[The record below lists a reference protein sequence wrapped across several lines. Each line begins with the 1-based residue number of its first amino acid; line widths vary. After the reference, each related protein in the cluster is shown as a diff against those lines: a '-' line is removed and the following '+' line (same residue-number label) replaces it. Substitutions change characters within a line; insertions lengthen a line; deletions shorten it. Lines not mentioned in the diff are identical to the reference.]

1 MKEIDQI
8 KQLIKSSAYDEAIK
22 KLNSLSV
29 NSPELN
35 SEIQRTWA
43 YLYSR
48 QGNYNFAVEAYSVI
62 IDSGKAKSKDYHLG
76 AFWSIYNKDFQ
87 RAYDWLLLSLEKEKE
102 ENEKWYKSS
111 NIFYLAY
118 TSMEL
123 KKYDE
128 ALNHIKVFNQMVN
141 ADNDEC
147 FIPIYG
153 LVSGKKLLT
162 EIQKRKNDLSR

>member
-1 MKEIDQI
+1 MKEIEEI
-8 KQLIKSSAYDEAIK
+8 RQLIKSSVYAKAIE
-22 KLNSLSV
+22 KLNSLSI
-29 NSPELN
+29 NNPELTC
-35 SEIQRTWA
+35 EIQRAWA

-48 QGNYNFAVEAYSVI
+48 QGNYSSAVEAYSVI
-62 IDSGKAKSKDYHLG
+62 INFGKAESKDYYLG

-102 ENEKWYKSS
+102 ENEKWFERS

-128 ALNHIKVFNQMVN
+128 ALKHIKVFNQTVN

-147 FIPIYG
+147 FVPICG
-153 LVSGKKLLT
+153 LISGKQLLS
-162 EIQKRKNDLSR
+162 EIQKRKMVKAI